1 MTGMKRIFALFLL
14 FPLALSALFFPSARG
29 VKAVKAETSYA
40 YIPNANVAFY
50 SDSEEAARLLLFYL
64 PESYFVCILGETDGY
79 YRVSY
84 LEDAGDAKKLT
95 GFVKKSSVIPVT
107 FTPETPYLY
116 KKIEVTYYASG
127 NADLSG
133 DILSRITVTCIYYG
147 DYTEN
152 GKTYCYVLRGDRFG
166 YVERPMGFTFPKNA
180 EYAEKTVTEQ
190 PSPDA
195 PEEEAKGMSPAQIVF
210 LVLLCLLIPTLAAL
224 ILRPSRKKNFPD
236 DDSLN

>member
-14 FPLALSALFFPSARG
+14 FSLALCTHFPSEKRT
-29 VKAVKAETSYA
+29 VKAETSYA
-40 YIPNANVAFY
+40 YIPDANVAFY
-50 SDSEEAARLLLFYL
+50 SDSEEASRLLLFYL
-64 PESYFVCILGETDGY
+64 PKSYFVCILGETEGY

-84 LEDAGDAKKLT
+84 LEDKGEEKQLT
-95 GFVKKSSVIPVT
+95 GFVEKSRVTPVA
-107 FTPETPYLY
+107 FTPETPYLH

-133 DILSRITVTCIYYG
+133 DILSRITVTCVYYG
-147 DYTEN
+147 DYSEN

-166 YVERPMGFTFPKNA
+166 YVDRPMGFTYPENP
-180 EYAEKTVTEQ
+180 EYSQKTASEEP
-190 PSPDA
+190 PSPSPEDA
-195 PEEEAKGMSPAQIVF
+195 SGLSPAQIVF

-236 DDSLN
+236 DDSPE